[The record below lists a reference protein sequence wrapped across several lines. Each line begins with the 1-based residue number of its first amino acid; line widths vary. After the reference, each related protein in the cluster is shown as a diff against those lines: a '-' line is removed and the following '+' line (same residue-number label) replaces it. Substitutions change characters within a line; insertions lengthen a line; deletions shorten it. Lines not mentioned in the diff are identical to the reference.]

1 MPKLPA
7 IFAVSDLHIDTGPFE
22 WSEAA
27 LAADL
32 IIVAGDLANGV
43 FDIDFLTKPG
53 RPLVFVPG
61 NHDFWSKDG
70 ATDGSTDM
78 FEMYADMK
86 RAAAGTN
93 VHVLWDEAIEL
104 CGVRILGT
112 PLWTDFGGGNEQLM
126 AASFAHS
133 RDYVYINARS
143 WYSDPENLKLHLNSK
158 RKFQLRDKPDA
169 AESGAFTPTV
179 AYALHRK
186 SVAFIESKLDE
197 TFDGPTILVTHM
209 APTYESL
216 RKSGSVREYTLDP
229 RSWQCRGRDNTGL
242 ARVAGYASDLT
253 HIFTKYRAQL
263 DLAVH
268 GHIHS
273 SLDFVCGS
281 TRVVANPRGRYSGPL
296 TKENSE
302 HFGLFGYPVTAEQ
315 IARSQATFAEYPY
328 WGDNWD
334 FEPQKLF
341 RLEDGLA
348 PALQPLVDEAL
359 PQLTDLQAEVLELAP
374 YIAHATPA
382 IRRSV
387 QEAAISRTEK
397 FAVLLEEVLAPAAQ
411 AFDARES
418 HNGWWGHL
426 DAMRLPKPKHALVP
440 RFEDAFERDV
450 DPAVELAHALD
461 TIAQLL
467 SIIPM
472 VPMVPRLAGAM
483 YAERMERVFAHVRS
497 KGLTPELTNPAPT
510 GHWRKLYS
518 ELGTL
523 ELGGIEDDQDEDLG
537 DIETEVDTIINGG
550 PPPRHVFMS
559 VRGKGGIRLPVPKL
573 ASRPKEAW

>member
-7 IFAVSDLHIDTGPFE
+7 IFVVSDLHIDTGPFE
-22 WSEAA
+22 WPEAA

-61 NHDFWSKDG
+61 NHDFWEK
-70 ATDGSTDM
+70 TGSTDM
-78 FEMYADMK
+78 FEMYANMK

-93 VHVLWDEAIEL
+93 VHVLWDEEVRL
-104 CGVRILGT
+104 GGVRILGT
-112 PLWTDFGGGNEQLM
+112 PLWTDFGGGNTELM
-126 AASFAHS
+126 GASFAHS
-133 RDYVYINARS
+133 RDYTYINARS
-143 WYSDPENLKLHLNSK
+143 WYEDPDNLELHVKSK

-186 SVAFIESKLDE
+186 SVAFIESKLAE
-197 TFDGPTILVTHM
+197 GYEGLTILVTHM

-216 RKSGSVREYTLDP
+216 LKSGTVREHTLDP
-229 RSWQCRGRDNTGL
+229 RSWQCRGLDNTGL

-253 HIFTKYRAQL
+253 RIFTKYRAQL

-281 TRVVANPRGRYSGPL
+281 TRVVANPRGSYSGPL

-348 PALQPLVDEAL
+348 PALQPLVDEVL
-359 PQLTDLQAEVLELAP
+359 PQLTELQAEVLELAP
-374 YIAHATPA
+374 HIAHATPA

-387 QEAAISRTEK
+387 QEAAIARTEK
-397 FAVLLEEVLAPAAQ
+397 FAVLVEEVLAPAAQ
-411 AFDARES
+411 AFDARDS
-418 HNGWWGHL
+418 RTGWWGHL
-426 DAMRLPKPKHALVP
+426 DAMRLPKPKHSLVP

-450 DPAVELAHALD
+450 DPVVELAQSLS
-461 TIAQLL
+461 TMAQLL
-467 SIIPM
+467 ATLPL
-472 VPMVPRLAGAM
+472 VPAVPRMASAV
-483 YAERMERVFAHVRS
+483 YAERMERVFALVRA
-497 KGLTPELTNPAPT
+497 KGLTPELKNPAP

-523 ELGGIEDDQDEDLG
+523 ELGGIDEDDDGNVG
-537 DIETEVDTIINGG
+537 DIETEVDTLINGG
-550 PPPRHVFMS
+550 PPPRHVFLS
-559 VRGKGGIRLPVPKL
+559 VRGTGGARLPAKKTADHPKG
-573 ASRPKEAW
+573 AW